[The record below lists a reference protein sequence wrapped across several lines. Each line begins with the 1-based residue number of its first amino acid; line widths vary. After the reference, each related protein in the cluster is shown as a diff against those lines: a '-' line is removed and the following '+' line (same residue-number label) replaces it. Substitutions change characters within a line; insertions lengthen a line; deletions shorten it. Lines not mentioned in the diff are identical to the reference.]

1 MKNADTGPR
10 YRNDQAKNL
19 VSFFVG
25 DVRYA
30 VDIHLVREIVNPL
43 PLVAL
48 PHAPD
53 EVIGV
58 SDHRGDVL
66 PVIDLRVRFG
76 LEESDVTRRTKW
88 IIVRVPGREQV
99 VALVVDAVAD
109 VFGAG
114 KDEQRSVPELG
125 RGQDVRGIAQVY
137 SHDGTLVF
145 VVDPNA
151 VTSAAQQID
160 PKTLPPLLRGGS
172 GETIALRRRCSSPTP
187 RCGAGPWYARQA
199 T

>member
-1 MKNADTGPR
+1 MKSADTGPR

-19 VSFFVG
+19 VGFLVG
-25 DVRYA
+25 AVRYA

-43 PLVAL
+43 PLVSL
-48 PHAPD
+48 PHAPE

-76 LEESDVTRRTKW
+76 LRGDEVTRRTKW
-88 IIVRVPGREQV
+88 IIVRVPGREHV
-99 VALVVDAVAD
+99 VALVVDAVSD

-114 KDEQRSVPELG
+114 KDDQRSVPELG
-125 RGQDVRGIAQVY
+125 RGEDVRGIAQVY

-145 VVDPNA
+145 VVDPYA
-151 VTSAAQQID
+151 VTSAADKID
-160 PKTLPPLLRGGS
+160 PKTLPPLLRRGS
-172 GETIALRRRCSSPTP
+172 
-187 RCGAGPWYARQA
+187 
-199 T
+199 